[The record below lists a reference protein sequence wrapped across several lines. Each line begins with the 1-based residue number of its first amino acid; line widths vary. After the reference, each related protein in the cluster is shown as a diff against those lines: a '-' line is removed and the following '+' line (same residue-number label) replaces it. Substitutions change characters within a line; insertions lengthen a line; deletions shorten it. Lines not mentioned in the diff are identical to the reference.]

1 MDPARVFDAVK
12 GGLAG
17 SAVLNA
23 KTPMML
29 ERNFAPGFRIDL
41 HVKDLGNALE
51 TGHAV
56 GAPLPL
62 TAAVMEMMQTLRAD
76 GRGGDDHSALVGFYE
91 KIAGE
96 TIA

>member
-1 MDPARVFDAVK
+1 M
-12 GGLAG
+12 
-17 SAVLNA
+17 
-23 KTPMML
+23 
-29 ERNFAPGFRIDL
+29 
-41 HVKDLGNALE
+41 
-51 TGHAV
+51 

-96 TIA
+96 TIT

>member
-1 MDPARVFDAVK
+1 MK

-62 TAAVMEMMQTLRAD
+62 TAAVMEMMQTLRARRPAAETTTARWWD
-76 GRGGDDHSALVGFYE
+76 FMRRSPERRSLRGASP
-91 KIAGE
+91 
-96 TIA
+96 